1 MKKVIFII
9 YTAMIAIMGI
19 CALAFREQL
28 NICIDSVIPAA
39 VLAVHLILGVLLLKD
54 VLLWGTSRFHVML
67 NVNTNKDFKYVKD
80 ENGEGRLEYMDDRR
94 AACRKKERT
103 AVGYTFLISGALA
116 IPFIF
121 FFPIAAKWVSIAL
134 FMIPTFIGS
143 GVAMFFTFKEL
154 RDDMKV
160 MDKEYEKQKK
170 ELEEQKKLE
179 EMGRWK

>member
-9 YTAMIAIMGI
+9 YTAMIAITGI

-28 NICIDSVIPAA
+28 NICIDSVIPVA
-39 VLAVHLILGVLLLKD
+39 VLAIHLALGALLLKG
-54 VLLWGTSRFHVML
+54 VLYWGGGKAHVAFNTSI
-67 NVNTNKDFKYVKD
+67 KYVRDKD
-80 ENGEGRLEYMDDRR
+80 GEGKLAYVDSRK
-94 AACRKKERT
+94 AACRVKERT

-121 FFPIAAKWVSIAL
+121 FFPITAKWASIAL
-134 FMIPTFIGS
+134 FMISTFIGS
-143 GVAMFFTFKEL
+143 GVAMFFTFKEM

-170 ELEEQKKLE
+170 ELEEQKKRE
-179 EMGRWK
+179 EMGQWK